1 MRRQRA
7 PYANRSVWYAV
18 GILALVVVVGFAGA
32 GYEIN
37 HLRTE
42 VNSLN
47 GQSQRPQSDDHQLS
61 GLYAEAFRTGRK

>member
-7 PYANRSVWYAV
+7 PYAKRSVWYAV
-18 GILALVVVVGFAGA
+18 AILAFIVVVGFAGT
-32 GYEIN
+32 GYELN

-47 GQSQRPQSDDHQLS
+47 VTVNSLKATIYSLVIELS
-61 GLYAEAFRTGRK
+61 ALSRGLK

>member
-1 MRRQRA
+1 MRRRRV

-18 GILALVVVVGFAGA
+18 AILTFVVVIGFAGA

-42 VNSLN
+42 VNGLN
-47 GQSQRPQSDDHQLS
+47 VKITALNQAIST
-61 GLYAEAFRTGRK
+61 LYQAMLKLFAQAK